1 MLFNIH
7 LSQWP
12 DKSFQ
17 QFADKVSDARRA
29 GDINKA
35 FESIAETMKL
45 FGNHDSAY
53 GKTVANKD
61 FCFSTSYGNEDIIS
75 KKSIVHIS
83 KIENN
88 CMAKSMR

>member
-1 MLFNIH
+1 
-7 LSQWP
+7 
-12 DKSFQ
+12 
-17 QFADKVSDARRA
+17 
-29 GDINKA
+29 
-35 FESIAETMKL
+35 MKL